1 MILHVIFQD
10 PLIPDEHRD
19 AIIAHIV
26 KVHQSVGDY
35 SKLFL
40 QKLRRANFVTPKN
53 YLDFINEYTKLLK
66 EKDDY
71 VLHQVCGEINT
82 WYQAI

>member
-1 MILHVIFQD
+1 MIGLQD

-26 KVHQSVGDY
+26 KVHQSVGEY
-35 SKLFL
+35 SKVFL

-53 YLDFINEYTKLLK
+53 YLDFINVYTNLLK
-66 EKDDY
+66 EKDNY
-71 VLHQVCGEINT
+71 VQNQVWRERAWLT
-82 WYQAI
+82 L